1 MTVEEYVKSKNF
13 YTINIAVLE
22 GFGEIYIEL
31 EDLLKEYARIK
42 CKEQREI
49 CANSAIIGYEKLEH
63 HPSAW
68 NEYID
73 KASILNAP
81 EPEM

>member
-1 MTVEEYVKSKNF
+1 MTVEEYIKSKNF

-42 CKEQREI
+42 CKEQRII
-49 CANSAIIGYEKLEH
+49 CSEHADADYNITQSGYTEVFVINS
-63 HPSAW
+63 
-68 NEYID
+68 
-73 KASILNAP
+73 SILNAP